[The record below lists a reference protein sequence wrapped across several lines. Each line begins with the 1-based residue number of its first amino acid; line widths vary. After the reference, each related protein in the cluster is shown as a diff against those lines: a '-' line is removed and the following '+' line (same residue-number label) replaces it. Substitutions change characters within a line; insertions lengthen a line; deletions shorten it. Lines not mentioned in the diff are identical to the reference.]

1 MFFLFFIVDTAQTFA
16 AHILNRL
23 DEFDLTWSSS
33 GTLGLLAG
41 QKRYYLYRL
50 SYDFA
55 SLN

>member
-1 MFFLFFIVDTAQTFA
+1 MFFLFFIVETAQTFS

-41 QKRYYLYRL
+41 QKSYYLYRL